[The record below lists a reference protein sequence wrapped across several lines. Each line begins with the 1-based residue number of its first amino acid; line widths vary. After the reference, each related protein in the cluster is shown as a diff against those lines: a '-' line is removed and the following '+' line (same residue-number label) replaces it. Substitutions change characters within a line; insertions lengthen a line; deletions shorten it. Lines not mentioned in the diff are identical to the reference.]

1 MWLNNVVA
9 GLTPGA
15 TYAIVGVLLT
25 LMSQLTRVVNFAQV
39 AVGMFGGYIS
49 LTLVTKMDLPIFV
62 GVTVGVLAAALLSAA
77 LGWIIAT
84 WLSEASTSARSA
96 VTVAA
101 LLFLISFAFILFG
114 YRNQPFPTL
123 VAGPLFTLP
132 GGAVVSKVTVVVIVL
147 AIVVTVG
154 SWAFLKFTA
163 FGVKLRAVSDRQIA
177 AELLGLNVKML
188 NVSVWFVTGAL
199 AGITVALVGPSASND
214 YVTLS
219 SIVIPGA
226 AAALVGAF
234 KRMDLAL
241 IGGLAIGA
249 IQGLFAG
256 FPNLLII
263 RDWVPIIFII
273 LFLLWNQRKEVW
285 DVAR

>member
-49 LTLVTKMDLPIFV
+49 LTLVTKMHLPIFV
-62 GVTVGVLAAALLSAA
+62 GVIGGILVAALLSAL

-84 WLSEASTSARSA
+84 WLAEASTSARSA

-101 LLFLISFAFILFG
+101 LLFLISLAFILFG

-123 VAGPLFTLP
+123 VAGPMFTLP
-132 GGAVVSKVTVVVIVL
+132 GGAVVSKVTVLVIGL
-147 AIVVTVG
+147 AIVITVG

-163 FGVKLRAVSDRQIA
+163 FGVKLRAVSDRQMA
-177 AELLGLNVKML
+177 AELLGINVKML
-188 NVSVWFVTGAL
+188 NVSVWSITGAI
-199 AGITVALVGPSASND
+199 AGLTVALVGPTASND
-214 YVTLS
+214 YVTVSTL
-219 SIVIPGA
+219 VIPGA

-241 IGGLAIGA
+241 VGGLAIGA
-249 IQGLFAG
+249 IQGLFSG
-256 FPNLLII
+256 FPNLLIV

>member
-49 LTLVTKMDLPIFV
+49 LTLVSKMHLPIFV
-62 GVTVGVLAAALLSAA
+62 GVIVGVLVAAALSAL

-96 VTVAA
+96 VTVAG
-101 LLFLISFAFILFG
+101 LLFLISLGFILFG

-123 VAGPLFTLP
+123 VAGPMFTLP
-132 GGAVVSKVTVVVIVL
+132 GGAVVSKVTVLVIAL
-147 AIVVTVG
+147 AIVITVG

-163 FGVKLRAVSDRQIA
+163 FGVKLRAVSDRQMA

-188 NVSVWFVTGAL
+188 NVSVWFVTGAI
-199 AGITVALVGPSASND
+199 AGLTVALVGPSASND

-219 SIVIPGA
+219 TIVIPGA

-256 FPNLLII
+256 FPNLLIV

>member
-25 LMSQLTRVVNFAQV
+25 LMSQLTRVVNFSQV

-49 LTLVTKMDLPIFV
+49 LALVTKAHLPIWA
-62 GVTVGVLAAALLSAA
+62 GVTVGVLVAGLLSAL
-77 LGWIIAT
+77 LGWIIAN
-84 WLSEASTSARSA
+84 WLAEASTSARSA
-96 VTVAA
+96 VTVAG
-101 LLFLISFAFILFG
+101 LLFLVSLAFILFG
-114 YRNQPFPTL
+114 YRNQPFPS
-123 VAGPLFTLP
+123 VIIGPMFTLP
-132 GGAVVSKVTVVVIVL
+132 GGAVVTKVTVVVIVL
-147 AIVVTVG
+147 AIAITVG
-154 SWAFLKFTA
+154 AWAFLKFTA
-163 FGVKLRAVSDRQIA
+163 FGVKLRAVADRQMA
-177 AELLGLNVKML
+177 AELLGVNVKML
-188 NVSVWFVTGAL
+188 NVSVWFITGVI
-199 AGITVALVGPSASND
+199 AGLVVALVGPSQSND

-219 SIVIPGA
+219 ALVIPGA

-249 IQGLFAG
+249 IQGFFAG

>member
-49 LTLVTKMDLPIFV
+49 LTLVTKMDLPVFV
-62 GVTVGVLAAALLSAA
+62 GVTVGVLVAALLSAA

-101 LLFLISFAFILFG
+101 LLFLISLAFIIFG

-132 GGAVVSKVTVVVIVL
+132 GGAVVSRVTVVVIVL
-147 AIVVTVG
+147 AIVITVG

-234 KRMDLAL
+234 KRMDRAL
-241 IGGLAIGA
+241 VGGLAIGA

>member
-49 LTLVTKMDLPIFV
+49 LTLVTKMHLPIFV
-62 GVTVGVLAAALLSAA
+62 GVTIGVLVAALISAL

-101 LLFLISFAFILFG
+101 LLFLISLAFILFG
-114 YRNQPFPTL
+114 YRNQPFPTI
-123 VAGPLFTLP
+123 VAGPLFKLP
-132 GGAVVSKVTVVVIVL
+132 GGAVISKVTVVVIVL
-147 AIVVTVG
+147 AIVITVG

-163 FGVKLRAVSDRQIA
+163 FGVKLRAVSDRQMA

-219 SIVIPGA
+219 SVVIPGA

-241 IGGLAIGA
+241 IGGLVIGA

-256 FPNLLII
+256 FPSLLIL

>member
-49 LTLVTKMDLPIFV
+49 LTLVTKMHLPIFV
-62 GVTVGVLAAALLSAA
+62 GVIVGVLVAAILSAL

-96 VTVAA
+96 VTVAG
-101 LLFLISFAFILFG
+101 LLFLISLAFILFG
-114 YRNQPFPTL
+114 YRNQPFPTI

-147 AIVVTVG
+147 AIVITVG

-163 FGVKLRAVSDRQIA
+163 FGVKLRAVSDRQMA

-188 NVSVWFVTGAL
+188 NVSVWFVTGAI

-256 FPNLLII
+256 FPNLLIV

>member
-62 GVTVGVLAAALLSAA
+62 GVLVGVLVAALLSAL

-84 WLSEASTSARSA
+84 WLAEASTSARSA

-101 LLFLISFAFILFG
+101 LLFLISLAFILFG
-114 YRNQPFPTL
+114 YRNQPFPTI
-123 VAGPLFTLP
+123 VSGPLFTLP
-132 GGAVVSKVTVVVIVL
+132 GGAVVSKVTVLVISL

-163 FGVKLRAVSDRQIA
+163 FGVKLRAVSDRQVA

-188 NVSVWFVTGAL
+188 NVSVWFITGAI
-199 AGITVALVGPSASND
+199 AGITVALVGPTQSND

-219 SIVIPGA
+219 AVVIPGA

-241 IGGLAIGA
+241 VGGLAIGA

>member
-101 LLFLISFAFILFG
+101 LLFLISLAFIIFG

-132 GGAVVSKVTVVVIVL
+132 GGAVVSRVTVVVIVL
-147 AIVVTVG
+147 AIVITVG

-234 KRMDLAL
+234 KRMDRAL
-241 IGGLAIGA
+241 VGGLAIGA